1 MDRRITF
8 CIPSKN
14 NLRYLKSSIQ
24 SIKENSLHQNEII
37 VYVDA
42 DNDGTKEWLDANNI
56 KYLVNETD
64 IPKGIAYGYNRCIEA
79 ATTPIVC
86 MFHADMYMGQWFDDE
101 ILKHLKPLSVVS
113 GTRIEPPLHP
123 QGLEKIVE
131 DFGMYPEDFKKKE
144 FDEFVDK
151 MLFEKQDVV
160 TQGIF
165 APWAVYKE
173 DIMNIGMHDERFHS
187 YHEDSDIFNRFILAG
202 YGILQTL
209 EGYVYHLTC
218 RGGQFQD
225 GIEQVT
231 KDTAFHEMKNKAMR
245 NYIRKWGHFVKNDE
259 YQYPI
264 IPHKYD
270 IGYKVHNCNLDAMTV
285 LEPWCSTLYTDDEM
299 GVLESYYY
307 DLEQKHTW
315 ADLKSKLKLHKHTLP
330 LNNIV
335 VEFDTNKL
343 TQQSFNL
350 LIQLPEIIAESG
362 EIGVFELDI
371 FKISIQSMAT
381 YEQELVHIYNK

>member
-42 DNDGTKEWLDANNI
+42 DNDGTKEWLGANNI
-56 KYLVNETD
+56 KYLVNETNV
-64 IPKGIAYGYNRCIEA
+64 PKGIAYGYNRCIEA

-131 DFGMYPEDFKKKE
+131 DFGMYPEDFKKQE
-144 FDEFVDK
+144 FDKFVYEMRYTYQDK
-151 MLFEKQDVV
+151 
-160 TQGIF
+160 TTRGIF
-165 APWAVYKE
+165 APWAIYKE
-173 DIMNIGMHDERFHS
+173 DITSIGMHDERFHS
-187 YHEDSDIFNRFILAG
+187 YHEDSDIFNRFILNG
-202 YGILQTL
+202 YEIIQTWSAL
-209 EGYVYHLTC
+209 VYHLTC

-231 KDTAFHEMKNKAMR
+231 KDEAFHKMKNSAFK
-245 NYIRKWGHFVKNDE
+245 NYVRKWGHFVKNDE

-264 IPHKYD
+264 IPHKYN
-270 IGYKVHNCNLDAMTV
+270 IGFHLTNCNKQALEFF
-285 LEPWCSTLYTDDEM
+285 EPWGDSIIVDM
-299 GVLESYYY
+299 NESDIISYIGKEQQNTQV
-307 DLEQKHTW
+307 DLRNKI
-315 ADLKSKLKLHKHTLP
+315 
-330 LNNIV
+330 NN
-335 VEFDTNKL
+335 TNTENDIQIFL
-343 TQQSFNL
+343 DVNMVTQQSINF
-350 LIQLPEIIAESG
+350 IIDISQILDSNELELG
-362 EIGVFELDI
+362 EYNFDI
-371 FKISIQSMAT
+371 FRIKVNKINHLENNLIK
-381 YEQELVHIYNK
+381 YNI